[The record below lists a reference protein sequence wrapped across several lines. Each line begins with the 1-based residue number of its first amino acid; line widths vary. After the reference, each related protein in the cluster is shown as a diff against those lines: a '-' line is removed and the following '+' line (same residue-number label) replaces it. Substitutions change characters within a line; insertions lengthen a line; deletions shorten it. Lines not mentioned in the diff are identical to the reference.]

1 MTIDISANNP
11 RISYS
16 VAAGVTQTSF
26 AVPFEFFDD
35 SDLNVY
41 IDTTLQTITTNY
53 TVTGGAGSTGTVT
66 MSVTGPKT
74 VILTRD
80 TTIERTTD
88 FTAGVDINRA
98 ALNTQLDTL
107 TAISADNKDLGER
120 SIRITDYDPV
130 SSNLLLPDAATRAD
144 KLISFDTEGDIQ
156 VQAAS
161 DLLTG
166 SILGANYTKASY
178 TGDGTQ
184 TAYSTVVSAGSK
196 NNIQVY
202 VNGVYQNKN
211 TFSISGSTLTFT
223 AAPSL
228 NSAIEFIVGNAITSL
243 TTDPDVVTYNQGS
256 TGAQDRILTSKLQD
270 IVSVKD
276 FGAVGNGVTDDTSA
290 FQAAVNTLDKVYI
303 PEGNYKITSQ
313 ITLPV
318 GSGGQAWSTDKSFHV
333 YGAGMD
339 KTKITFTG
347 SSGFVFATTGMDGT
361 VDTQYLGAT
370 FEDFEIQGPASGTAS
385 GLGIAHTRM
394 ATFRRL
400 FIRGFPDGAG
410 IKLYAED
417 TGGMYNSAI
426 EYCQLGTRVKPNGSA
441 GYSLTDDLYPNCLRY
456 GIWLRGANGS
466 GSGVNDSIII
476 GNQIKNILE
485 SCIFVKGH
493 GTPSSGNDS
502 TANMRSIANHFFA
515 KPARDVEAK
524 TASAGTSTTV
534 TFPSTLNTAA
544 DSYNGFRVYIDGG
557 TGSGQTRTISDDTGV
572 SGGSRTITVSS
583 AFDTTPD
590 NTSEIQIR
598 WGDSA
603 ADTEFTN
610 EYYPNGIYFE
620 NVVRCKSIG
629 DHFEDLSC
637 PVYIGSDTGDELGFV
652 NSHFENT
659 DGVRIVHEST
669 HVEAGLLLGTRYRGN
684 EAYNT
689 TNILT
694 GLTMARSETDLSDT
708 DDLFFRDYGFVARCI
723 NKSGSTLNDNEVVV
737 QKTAGVSQGLRVET
751 TTTTDDDLPMV
762 IVSKGGSAADNAITT
777 YAMSGSV
784 VDVEVDTAAV
794 ALNDT
799 IVTSTTAT
807 KGKANNSQTDPK
819 KIIGYAM
826 SEKSS
831 GSVGVVKV
839 RIL

>member
-1 MTIDISANNP
+1 MAKKPTVTTVASGYYGRQALNDNFEALRDAFDNTLSRDGSTPNTMGADLDMNSNDILNAGTVNTSILKLAGTV
-11 RISYS
+11 
-16 VAAGVTQTSF
+16 VAAGDLSAAGATLSSDSHTGNGSTTAFSMSYEPFIKDNTQ
-26 AVPFEFFDD
+26 
-35 SDLNVY
+35 VY
-41 IDTTLQTITTNY
+41 ID
-53 TVTGGAGSTGTVT
+53 
-66 MSVTGPKT
+66 
-74 VILTRD
+74 
-80 TTIERTTD
+80 
-88 FTAGVDINRA
+88 
-98 ALNTQLDTL
+98 
-107 TAISADNKDLGER
+107 
-120 SIRITDYDPV
+120 
-130 SSNLLLPDAATRAD
+130 
-144 KLISFDTEGDIQ
+144 
-156 VQAAS
+156 
-161 DLLTG
+161 
-166 SILGANYTKASY
+166 
-178 TGDGTQ
+178 
-184 TAYSTVVSAGSK
+184 
-196 NNIQVY
+196 
-202 VNGVYQNKN
+202 GVYQEKS
-211 TFSISGSTLTFT
+211 TYSISGTTLTFSEAPPLNAGIEIVIT
-223 AAPSL
+223 RTLDFGAEDAANVNYTQGDTGSV
-228 NSAIEFIVGNAITSL
+228 NRTVL
-243 TTDPDVVTYNQGS
+243 T
-256 TGAQDRILTSKLQD
+256 KLQD
-270 IVSVKD
+270 FVSVKD
-276 FGAVGNGVTDDTSA
+276 FGAVGNGVTDDTPA

-313 ITLPV
+313 ITLPE

-385 GLGIAHTRM
+385 GLGIAQTRM

-400 FIRGFPDGAG
+400 FIRGFPNGAG

-426 EYCQLGTRVKPNGSA
+426 EYCQLGTRVKPNGSD
-441 GYSLTDDLYPNCLRY
+441 GYSLADDLYPNCLRY
-456 GIWLRGANGS
+456 GIWLRGNNASAGA
-466 GSGVNDSIII
+466 GVNDTIII

-493 GTPSSGNDS
+493 GSIDANADS

-544 DSYNGFRVYIDGG
+544 DSYNGFRVYISGG

-572 SGGSRTITVSS
+572 SAGSRTITVSS

-590 NTSEIQIR
+590 ATSEIEIR

-610 EYYPNGIYFE
+610 QYYPNGIYFE
-620 NVVRCKSIG
+620 NSIRCKSIG

-669 HVEAGLLLGTRYRGN
+669 HVEPGLLLGTRYRGN

-751 TTTTDDDLPMV
+751 TTTANDDLPMV
-762 IVSKGGSAADNAITT
+762 IVSKGGSAADDAITT

-807 KGKANNSQTDPK
+807 KGTANNSQTDPK

-826 SEKSS
+826 SEKAS

>member
-1 MTIDISANNP
+1 MAKKPDITTIASGYYSRQALNTNFENLQDGFDNTLSLDGSTPNSMGADLDMNSNDILNAGTVNTSILKLDGTAVVAGDLSASGATLSSDSHTGNGSTTAFSM
-11 RISYS
+11 SYDPFIKDN
-16 VAAGVTQTSF
+16 TQ
-26 AVPFEFFDD
+26 
-35 SDLNVY
+35 VY
-41 IDTTLQTITTNY
+41 ID
-53 TVTGGAGSTGTVT
+53 
-66 MSVTGPKT
+66 
-74 VILTRD
+74 
-80 TTIERTTD
+80 
-88 FTAGVDINRA
+88 
-98 ALNTQLDTL
+98 
-107 TAISADNKDLGER
+107 
-120 SIRITDYDPV
+120 
-130 SSNLLLPDAATRAD
+130 
-144 KLISFDTEGDIQ
+144 
-156 VQAAS
+156 
-161 DLLTG
+161 
-166 SILGANYTKASY
+166 
-178 TGDGTQ
+178 
-184 TAYSTVVSAGSK
+184 
-196 NNIQVY
+196 
-202 VNGVYQNKN
+202 GVYQEKS
-211 TFSISGSTLTFT
+211 TYSISGTTLTFSE
-223 AAPSL
+223 APPL
-228 NSAIEFIVGNAITSL
+228 NAGVEI
-243 TTDPDVVTYNQGS
+243 VVTRTLDFGATDAANVNYTQADTGS
-256 TGAQDRILTSKLQD
+256 VNRTVEAKLQEL
-270 IVSVKD
+270 VSVKD
-276 FGAVGNGVTDDTSA
+276 FGAVGDGVIDDTSA

-318 GSGGQAWSTDKSFHV
+318 GTGGQAWSTDKSFHV

-385 GLGIAHTRM
+385 GLGIAQTRM

-400 FIRGFPDGAG
+400 FIRGFPGGAG

-426 EYCQLGTRVKPNGSA
+426 EYCYLGARVKPNGSA

-456 GIWLRGANGS
+456 GIWLRGNNASAGA
-466 GSGVNDSIII
+466 GVNDTIII
-476 GNQIKNILE
+476 GNQIKNVLE

-493 GTPSSGNDS
+493 GSIDASADS

-557 TGSGQTRTISDDTGV
+557 TGQGQTRTISDDTGV
-572 SGGSRTITVSS
+572 SGGSRTITVSP

-590 NTSEIQIR
+590 ATSEIEIR

-669 HVEAGLLLGTRYRGN
+669 HVEPGLLLGTRYRGN

-737 QKTAGVSQGLRVET
+737 QKTAGVSKGLRVET

-762 IVSKGGSAADNAITT
+762 IVSKGGSAADDAITT